1 LPPQAGKPVADKSPS
16 ESRIGPEASE
26 RSSPEMKA
34 EKDEKP
40 GEQAG
45 HQVCRRLTMNGRS
58 GVQMRQSFHSAMLFN
73 LDLE

>member
-1 LPPQAGKPVADKSPS
+1 
-16 ESRIGPEASE
+16 
-26 RSSPEMKA
+26 MKA

-58 GVQMRQSFHSAMLFN
+58 GVQMRQSFRSAMLFN